1 MPRRGNAEEKKKK
14 KKKPVLLYRQLGSR
28 ENRRFKQ
35 TDLGFLKKM
44 TVADWWANW
53 SMKKGVG

>member
-1 MPRRGNAEEKKKK
+1 MPRRGNAEEKK

>member
-1 MPRRGNAEEKKKK
+1 MPRRGNAEEKKK